1 MSKEDE
7 GLLKKQ
13 DYHAISNEEDA
24 ILQLR
29 SIINKNNK
37 GKTVDNFQN
46 NFFTNLVKSL
56 ELGNDSEVYIDL
68 DQINDIRYINKHFN
82 NVYSNLTYGSSYFGV
97 VETLSDWRKKQWM
110 FKLPFIGWI
119 YRIYVFMLSRV
130 TPRIWGLKKIYFL
143 LTSGRNRI
151 VSKAEILGRLV
162 YCGFEIIDCKPIN
175 NKHYFIAKKTREPLK
190 IKPSYGPVFKMNR
203 VGKKGKIIGVYKFRT
218 MHPYS
223 EFIHDYIIKTNG
235 YNSKGKIKDDFRT
248 SRWGKIM
255 RKYWIDEIPQIYNVL
270 RGEMKLV
277 GVRPVSQVYFDS
289 IPDELRSIR
298 LQMKPGCIPP
308 YVALDLG
315 VTKEDVLNAET
326 QYLRDKMRRPYF
338 NDLIYF
344 FKAIYKIIFR
354 GRRSA

>member
-175 NKHYFIAKKTREPLK
+175 NKHYFIAKKTD
-190 IKPSYGPVFKMNR
+190 I
-203 VGKKGKIIGVYKFRT
+203 
-218 MHPYS
+218 
-223 EFIHDYIIKTNG
+223 TN
-235 YNSKGKIKDDFRT
+235 STR
-248 SRWGKIM
+248 
-255 RKYWIDEIPQIYNVL
+255 
-270 RGEMKLV
+270 
-277 GVRPVSQVYFDS
+277 
-289 IPDELRSIR
+289 
-298 LQMKPGCIPP
+298 
-308 YVALDLG
+308 
-315 VTKEDVLNAET
+315 
-326 QYLRDKMRRPYF
+326 
-338 NDLIYF
+338 
-344 FKAIYKIIFR
+344 
-354 GRRSA
+354 